1 MNDSDP
7 PSGHS
12 ASATPYDLVKLLQYR
27 GPSLRREQLLPDDIS
42 ILDYRNSDE
51 NERLISTLLS
61 AKGIPFHLDRPSQKG
76 WSQSRQRLS
85 VSVPR
90 QFLDSA
96 QALLTAATQAGAIE
110 VVEGLQG
117 LPGVPEDPVCPP
129 EE

>member
-7 PSGHS
+7 PSGHGV
-12 ASATPYDLVKLLQYR
+12 SATRYDVVKLLQYR

-42 ILDYRNSDE
+42 LLDYRNSDQ
-51 NERLISTLLS
+51 NERHISTLLS
-61 AKGIPFHLDRPSQKG
+61 AQGIPFHLDRPSQKG
-76 WSQSRQRLS
+76 WSQSRLRLS

-96 QALLTAATQAGAIE
+96 QALLTAAAKAGAIE
-110 VVEGLQG
+110 TVEGLQG
-117 LPGVPEDPVCPP
+117 LPGVPEGPVRPP